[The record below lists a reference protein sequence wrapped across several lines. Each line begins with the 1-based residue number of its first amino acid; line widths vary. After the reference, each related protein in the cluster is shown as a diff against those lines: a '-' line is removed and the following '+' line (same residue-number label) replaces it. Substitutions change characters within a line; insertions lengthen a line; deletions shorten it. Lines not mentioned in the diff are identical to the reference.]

1 MPDAVPQSK
10 DHVSDGCRDGNRQFD
25 SILLIHSDDNPQL
38 LNCLQQAF
46 AVSVIK
52 SLDDMLPLPES
63 CKAIVLDQSKLPSTD
78 HSRCQALLDTQG
90 LDEDMPILVVS
101 PENDLEDKLA
111 LYEMGFDDYLCGQ
124 SSPKEICARIGKA
137 IIHRVASEQLRDR
150 LDLANQTAR
159 SVMSDNSDL
168 GLNIRFLLG
177 VHHCDNLD
185 QLGQLFFSSIDHY
198 GIACSL
204 QMRSSYQVKNMDAN
218 GMARDLES
226 QLLLQLQDEG
236 RYVDFGRRSIVNY
249 GRASLL
255 IRNMPLDDERRYGA
269 IKDNTFALVQGIDAR
284 IRALDEH
291 HKLQEEKA
299 SLRKLSE
306 DVKQVMETLD
316 DSYQQ
321 VMRDIVSAVE
331 DMSEK
336 IQSRIPGL
344 ILSEEQETFFEAV
357 ADECVSKANGVFNEG
372 LKVDEVFT
380 TLSKDMD
387 HALELLDSVEE
398 EAVPAELLVSS
409 ESSDGVELF

>member
-1 MPDAVPQSK
+1 MRGAMPAGKDSDRDAGREP
-10 DHVSDGCRDGNRQFD
+10 DT
-25 SILLIHSDDNPQL
+25 ILLIQNQDNSEL
-38 LNCLQQAF
+38 LNCVQQF
-46 AVSVIK
+46 YSVLLAT
-52 SLDDMLPLPES
+52 SHDDVTQLAQTS
-63 CKAIVLDQSKLPSTD
+63 KAIVLDQSQLDSTD
-78 HSRCQALLDTQG
+78 HSLCQRLINSEG

-101 PENDLEDKLA
+101 PGNDLEDKLA
-111 LYEMGFDDYLCGQ
+111 LYEMGFDDYLSSD
-124 SSPKEICARIGKA
+124 SSPKEICARISKA
-137 IIHRVASEQLRDR
+137 IMHRVASEQLRDR
-150 LDLANQTAR
+150 LNLANQTAH

-198 GIACSL
+198 DISCSL
-204 QMRSSYQVKNMDAN
+204 QMRSSYEVKNMDAN

-226 QLLLQLQDEG
+226 QLLSHMQNEG
-236 RYVDFGRRSIVNY
+236 RYVVFGRRSIVNY
-249 GRASLL
+249 GRSSLL
-255 IRNMPLDDERRYGA
+255 VRNMPLDDERRYGA

-306 DVKQVMETLD
+306 DVKQVMQTID

-344 ILSEEQETFFEAV
+344 ILSEEQETFFESV
-357 ADECVSKANGVFNEG
+357 ADECVSKTNGVFNEG
-372 LKVDEVFT
+372 LKVDEVFNK
-380 TLSKDMD
+380 LSRDMD

-398 EAVPAELLVSS
+398 ECVPTELLDVA
-409 ESSDGVELF
+409 EGSDGVELF